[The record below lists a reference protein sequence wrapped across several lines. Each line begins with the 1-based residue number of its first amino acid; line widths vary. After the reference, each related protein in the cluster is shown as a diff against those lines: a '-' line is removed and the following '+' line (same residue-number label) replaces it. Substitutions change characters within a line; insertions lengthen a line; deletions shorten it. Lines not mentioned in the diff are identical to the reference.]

1 MTTLLLF
8 NNFFFNNFFCLL
20 FQLVLVEKRQVK
32 SLPSAHQFFSF
43 GLDLVLLFFFRL
55 SSPLPPPSL
64 PDPEDE
70 DEDDDPLPELLP
82 EPELLLPLSLLLP
95 EEDEEEEE
103 EEASSA
109 APPELKLSPESFELL
124 AKEGWTLSHPLVG
137 QGTRRLF
144 RAQGGGGGGSDDGEG
159 TQLIV
164 DGALVAFLA
173 AEGEDP
179 PLWKNMHLS
188 DGELED
194 LEAHEVYM

>member
-1 MTTLLLF
+1 MTTLLRF
-8 NNFFFNNFFCLL
+8 NNLFFNNFFCLL

-55 SSPLPPPSL
+55 SSPLPPTSL

-103 EEASSA
+103 EEEEEDEDCPPRLFDDFFLLRLPFGLA
-109 APPELKLSPESFELL
+109 AFRFLWPRPLIRSNGWPCACGVAVVAALLLL
-124 AKEGWTLSHPLVG
+124 AW
-137 QGTRRLF
+137 RR
-144 RAQGGGGGGSDDGEG
+144 RR
-159 TQLIV
+159 
-164 DGALVAFLA
+164 
-173 AEGEDP
+173 
-179 PLWKNMHLS
+179 
-188 DGELED
+188 
-194 LEAHEVYM
+194 